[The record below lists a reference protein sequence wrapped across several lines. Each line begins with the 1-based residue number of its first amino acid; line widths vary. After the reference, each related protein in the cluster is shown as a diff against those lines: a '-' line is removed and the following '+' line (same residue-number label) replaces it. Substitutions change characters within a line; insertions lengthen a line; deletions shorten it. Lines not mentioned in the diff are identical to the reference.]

1 MTMQPQRIRTIAQLI
16 LFLSLVGGPAWAQ
29 TSTTRPVSTP
39 DTAPEAAPDETSA
52 AADSS
57 TARAPTTAQPA
68 AAKAP
73 ERPAVVFHTPLHRAP
88 SGKPLRFQARVSRDW
103 LLESV
108 TLMVRVPHETA
119 VRSFP
124 LLRSRPSGFE
134 ATVPGAL
141 IRHGVLTYSIH
152 SKGKDGVIRQH
163 FASSA
168 QPHPVTITGYSS
180 VDTRDKRLARYG
192 GHRSRFALRGDVVAY
207 GSRPFGAEGTR
218 SERYSDQ
225 YWRTEAEYT
234 YRTLDVLHDFR
245 FGIGVMRAQWPTDTA
260 GTALVERYEDDTVP
274 DTPGVNYGFGEVNFE
289 LHRWFSAGAR
299 LILGATGE
307 GFAAGLGAI
316 ARIGDLTSTHLSAR
330 IEGLQDVG
338 VSTDLRLHW
347 TTIPRFPMNLG
358 TEYTNWPASLPKA
371 ANLSFGVGWEA
382 SDAFTIE
389 LKIGNAKR
397 AGSFDA
403 GLQGG
408 LSVLMEL

>member
-1 MTMQPQRIRTIAQLI
+1 MTMQLQSIRTIPQLVLI
-16 LFLSLVGGPAWAQ
+16 LSLVGGPAWAQ
-29 TSTTRPVSTP
+29 TSTKPPVSTP
-39 DTAPEAAPDETSA
+39 DAAPEAAPDETSPA
-52 AADSS
+52 EGSS
-57 TARAPTTAQPA
+57 SALAPTTAQPA
-68 AAKAP
+68 GAEAP
-73 ERPAVVFHTPLHRAP
+73 ERPAVVFHAPLPRAP
-88 SGKPLRFQARVSRDW
+88 SGKPIRFQVRVKRDW

-119 VRSFP
+119 ARGFP
-124 LLRSRPSGFE
+124 MLRSRTSGFE
-134 ATVPGAL
+134 ATVPAAL
-141 IRHGVLTYSIH
+141 IRHGVLTYSIQ

-163 FASSA
+163 FATSA
-168 QPHPVTITGYSS
+168 QPHPVTIYGYSS

-207 GSRPFGAEGTR
+207 GSRPFGAGTR

-225 YWRTEAEYT
+225 YWRAEAEYT

-260 GTALVERYEDDTVP
+260 GTALVEREEDDTVP

-289 LHRWFSAGAR
+289 LHRWFSTGAR

-338 VSTDLRLHW
+338 ISTDLRLHW

-358 TEYTNWPASLPKA
+358 TEYTNWPASLPQA
-371 ANLSFGVGWEA
+371 ANLSYGVGWEA

-403 GLQGG
+403 GVQGG
-408 LSVLMEL
+408 LSVLIEL